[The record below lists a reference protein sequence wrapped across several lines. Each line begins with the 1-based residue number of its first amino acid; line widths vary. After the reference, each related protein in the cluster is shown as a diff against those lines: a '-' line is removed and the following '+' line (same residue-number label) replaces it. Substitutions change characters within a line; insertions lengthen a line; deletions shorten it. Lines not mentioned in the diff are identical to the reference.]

1 MAGSGG
7 KLTKWLVNKTVV
19 EPTKR
24 KVEAAKTKVTKS
36 TAAQKVKAVRKTPG
50 KCEICGGKCSP
61 RHNLCGKPSCA
72 QAFIRE
78 AGKQ

>member
-24 KVEAAKTKVTKS
+24 KLEAAKGRVSATAPAKKIK
-36 TAAQKVKAVRKTPG
+36 AAQDARG
-50 KCEICGGKCSP
+50 KCDVCGGKASSP
-61 RHNLCGKPSCA
+61 RHNLCARPECALKMAQEGK
-72 QAFIRE
+72 
-78 AGKQ
+78 